1 MEYAKQMA
9 NSIKYLSRNIK
20 PVSTTSSTLVSSSK
34 YLNHP
39 IVRDVV
45 ATWML
50 RRNGRDWPVE
60 ADHAMGL
67 FQAIVSLQDD
77 DYIESLFVAER
88 KKNPR
93 FDAWMEERFI
103 SPLKAEDFKKFPAG
117 SCGAIMNRQIVEFGF
132 EIQLGLAP
140 ELLTHSNNYTYYKSR
155 TPQLHDYEHIVTG
168 GGFNSIGE
176 IIPYFARQANIAK
189 YLSPELARGTQC
201 AWRVRRAQAREPR
214 GPPLSRDLA
223 AGARLRRAR
232 HPRRPAIGALF
243 HGEIRRRT
251 ASDAG
256 GGAQGDRH
264 SRRGIR
270 RFRRAAT
277 SSSARK
283 SSPRWL
289 RSDLFAAT

>member
-9 NSIKYLSRNIK
+9 DSIKYLSRNIK

-50 RRNGRDWPVE
+50 RRNGSDWPVE

-93 FDAWMEERFI
+93 FDAWMEERYI
-103 SPLKAEDFKKFPAG
+103 SPLKAEDFEKFPPG

-168 GGFNSIGE
+168 GGFDSIGE
-176 IIPYFARQANIAK
+176 IIPYFARQANLAK
-189 YLSPELARGTQC
+189 YLSPELAAELNVHGVFGALRLVSRAGLHYHETWPIVLDCVARGI
-201 AWRVRRAQAREPR
+201 RVGQQSEPYFMAKFDDVLHLTPEEARKAIGIRGAEDVDFCSGHTHLPR
-214 GPPLSRDLA
+214 GSRT
-223 AGARLRRAR
+223 G
-232 HPRRPAIGALF
+232 
-243 HGEIRRRT
+243 
-251 ASDAG
+251 AG
-256 GGAQGDRH
+256 GGVIY
-264 SRRGIR
+264 S
-270 RFRRAAT
+270 AA
-277 SSSARK
+277 
-283 SSPRWL
+283 
-289 RSDLFAAT
+289 